1 MCVICNLTN
10 QGYETAYLAVQ
21 NDSAETAIVPVVNR
35 MLELH
40 SYQVVDSM
48 LIQASLIG
56 CLLYTSDAAD
66 E

>member
-1 MCVICNLTN
+1 MCVICNLTD

-21 NDSAETAIVPVVNR
+21 NEATETMLVPVVNR

-40 SYQVVDSM
+40 NFNVIESM

-56 CLLYTSDAAD
+56 IVL
-66 E
+66 

>member
-56 CLLYTSDAAD
+56 IIF
-66 E
+66 

>member
-21 NDSAETAIVPVVNR
+21 NDSADTAIVPVVNR

-48 LIQASLIG
+48 LVQASLIG
-56 CLLYTSDAAD
+56 IIF
-66 E
+66 

>member
-21 NDSAETAIVPVVNR
+21 NDSADTTIVPVVNR

-56 CLLYTSDAAD
+56 IIF
-66 E
+66 

>member
-10 QGYETAYLAVQ
+10 QGYEQAYLAVQ
-21 NDSAETAIVPVVNR
+21 NENTENMLVPVVNK

-40 SYQVVDSM
+40 TLQVIESF

-56 CLLYTSDAAD
+56 VIF
-66 E
+66 

>member
-10 QGYETAYLAVQ
+10 QGYETAYLAVT
-21 NDSAETAIVPVVNR
+21 NESSES

-40 SYQVVDSM
+40 SFQIIESF

-56 CLLYTSDAAD
+56 IVY
-66 E
+66 

>member
-10 QGYETAYLAVQ
+10 QGYETAYLAVT
-21 NDSAETAIVPVVNR
+21 NESSEFMLVPVVNK

-40 SYQVVDSM
+40 SFQIIESF

-56 CLLYTSDAAD
+56 IVY
-66 E
+66 

>member
-10 QGYETAYLAVQ
+10 QGYETAYLAIQ
-21 NDSAETAIVPVVNR
+21 NDSADTAIVPVVNR

-56 CLLYTSDAAD
+56 IIF
-66 E
+66 

>member
-56 CLLYTSDAAD
+56 IILPSP

>member
-21 NDSAETAIVPVVNR
+21 NDSADTAIVPVVNR

-56 CLLYTSDAAD
+56 IIL
-66 E
+66 

>member
-10 QGYETAYLAVQ
+10 QGYEAAYLAVQ

-56 CLLYTSDAAD
+56 IIF
-66 E
+66 

>member
-21 NDSAETAIVPVVNR
+21 NDSADTAIVPVVNR

-48 LIQASLIG
+48 LIQASLI
-56 CLLYTSDAAD
+56 
-66 E
+66 

>member
-1 MCVICNLTN
+1 MCVVCNLTN

-56 CLLYTSDAAD
+56 IIF
-66 E
+66 

>member
-21 NDSAETAIVPVVNR
+21 NDSADTAIVPVVNR

-56 CLLYTSDAAD
+56 SIF
-66 E
+66 

>member
-10 QGYETAYLAVQ
+10 QGYESAYLAVQ
-21 NDSAETAIVPVVNR
+21 NESADTIIVPVVNR
-35 MLELH
+35 LLELH

-56 CLLYTSDAAD
+56 IIL
-66 E
+66 

>member
-21 NDSAETAIVPVVNR
+21 NDSANTAIVPVVNR

-56 CLLYTSDAAD
+56 IIF
-66 E
+66 

>member
-10 QGYETAYLAVQ
+10 QGYETAALAVQ
-21 NDSAETAIVPVVNR
+21 NDSADTAIVPVVNR

-56 CLLYTSDAAD
+56 IIL
-66 E
+66 

>member
-21 NDSAETAIVPVVNR
+21 NDSADTAIVPVVNR

-40 SYQVVDSM
+40 SYQVVDSL

-56 CLLYTSDAAD
+56 IIF
-66 E
+66 

>member
-10 QGYETAYLAVQ
+10 QGYDTAYLAVT
-21 NDSAETAIVPVVNR
+21 NESSESMLVPVVNK

-40 SYQVVDSM
+40 SFQIIESF

-56 CLLYTSDAAD
+56 IVY
-66 E
+66 

>member
-21 NDSAETAIVPVVNR
+21 NDSADTVIVPVVNR

-48 LIQASLIG
+48 LIQASLIVIIF
-56 CLLYTSDAAD
+56 
-66 E
+66 

>member
-56 CLLYTSDAAD
+56 IIL
-66 E
+66 